1 MSTDVIEFKN
11 LLVMIEKETDLLL
24 QVPNKV
30 DDTIKLYVDG
40 VFIDRLNVNQV
51 CQYRHNVLKYIYET
65 EDSSILDR
73 FYFVGHKDTNDKPGE
88 EIQIQMDIYGNFSD
102 SPYELNYV
110 RRYMMEIMR
119 MERKNIET
127 ITKIQNCLK

>member
-51 CQYRHNVLKYIYET
+51 CQYRYNILKYIYET

-73 FYFVGHKDTNDKPGE
+73 FYLVGHKDTNDKPGE
-88 EIQIQMDIYGNFSD
+88 EIQIQMDIYGNFFD

-127 ITKIQNCLK
+127 ITKIQNCSK

>member
-1 MSTDVIEFKN
+1 MERQEQKN
-11 LLVMIEKETDLLL
+11 LLL
-24 QVPNKV
+24 QIPKNV

-40 VFIDRLNVNQV
+40 EFVNRLNVNQV
-51 CQYRHNVLKYIYET
+51 CQYRYDILKYIYET

-73 FYFVGHKDTNDKPGE
+73 FYFIGHQDTNDKPGE
-88 EIQIQMDIYGNFSD
+88 EIKIQMDIYGNFSN

-119 MERKNIET
+119 MERNNIET
-127 ITKIQNCLK
+127 IKKIQNK

>member
-1 MSTDVIEFKN
+1 MTTDVIEFKN
-11 LLVMIEKETDLLL
+11 LLIMTEKETDLLL

-30 DDTIKLYVDG
+30 DDTIKLYVDD

-51 CQYRHNVLKYIYET
+51 CQYRYNILKYIYET
-65 EDSSILDR
+65 EDSSILNR

-110 RRYMMEIMR
+110 RRHMMEILR
-119 MERKNIET
+119 MERNNIEI
-127 ITKIQNCLK
+127 ITKIQNK

>member
-1 MSTDVIEFKN
+1 MV
-11 LLVMIEKETDLLL
+11 EKENDVLL
-24 QVPNKV
+24 QVPKKT
-30 DDTIKLYVDG
+30 DDTIKLYVDD

-51 CQYRHNVLKYIYET
+51 CQYRYNILKYIYET
-65 EDSSILDR
+65 EDSSILNR

-110 RRYMMEIMR
+110 RRHMMEIMR
-119 MERKNIET
+119 MERNNIEI
-127 ITKIQNCLK
+127 ITKIQNK

>member
-1 MSTDVIEFKN
+1 MV
-11 LLVMIEKETDLLL
+11 EKENDLLL
-24 QVPNKV
+24 QIPKKV
-30 DDTIKLYVDG
+30 DDTIKLYVDD

-51 CQYRHNVLKYIYET
+51 CQYRYNILKYIYET
-65 EDSSILDR
+65 EDSSILNR

-110 RRYMMEIMR
+110 RRHMMEIMR
-119 MERKNIET
+119 MERNNIEI
-127 ITKIQNCLK
+127 ITKIQNK

>member
-1 MSTDVIEFKN
+1 MTTDVIEFKN
-11 LLVMIEKETDLLL
+11 LLIMTEKETDLLL

-30 DDTIKLYVDG
+30 DDTIKLYVDD

-51 CQYRHNVLKYIYET
+51 CQYRYNILKYIYET
-65 EDSSILDR
+65 EDSSILNR

-110 RRYMMEIMR
+110 RRHMMEIMR
-119 MERKNIET
+119 MERNNIEI
-127 ITKIQNCLK
+127 ITKIQNK

>member
-1 MSTDVIEFKN
+1 MTTDVIEFKN
-11 LLVMIEKETDLLL
+11 LLIMTEKETDLLL

-30 DDTIKLYVDG
+30 DNTIKLYVDD

-51 CQYRHNVLKYIYET
+51 CQYRYNILKYIYET
-65 EDSSILDR
+65 EDSSILNR

-110 RRYMMEIMR
+110 RRHMMEIMR
-119 MERKNIET
+119 MERNNIEI
-127 ITKIQNCLK
+127 ITKIQNK